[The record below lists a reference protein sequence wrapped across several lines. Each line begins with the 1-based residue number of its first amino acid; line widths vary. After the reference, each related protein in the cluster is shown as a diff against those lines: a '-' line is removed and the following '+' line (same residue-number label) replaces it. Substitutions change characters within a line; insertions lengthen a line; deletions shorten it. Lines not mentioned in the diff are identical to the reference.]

1 MEGEARKQF
10 RKWDNVKYIA
20 ESTTK
25 RMISKD
31 SYRNK
36 NWGMEIN
43 TNNRLNPKDGIGI
56 RWFFKQID
64 DYR

>member
-43 TNNRLNPKDGIGI
+43 TNNRLNLPITLCNENQSVTAH
-56 RWFFKQID
+56 WAA
-64 DYR
+64 

>member
-1 MEGEARKQF
+1 M
-10 RKWDNVKYIA
+10 KYIA

-36 NWGMEIN
+36 NWGMEIK

-56 RWFFKQID
+56 R
-64 DYR
+64 

>member
-10 RKWDNVKYIA
+10 RKWDNVRYIA
-20 ESTTK
+20 ESKTK

-56 RWFFKQID
+56 R
-64 DYR
+64 